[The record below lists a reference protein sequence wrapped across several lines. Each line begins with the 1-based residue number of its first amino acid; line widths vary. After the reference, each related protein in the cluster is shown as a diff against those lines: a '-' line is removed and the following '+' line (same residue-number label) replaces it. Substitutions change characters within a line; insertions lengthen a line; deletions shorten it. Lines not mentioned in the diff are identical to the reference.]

1 MIRWQQIS
9 QVVVVLSYFYSFII
23 VVNYFYSLLL

>member
-9 QVVVVLSYFYSFII
+9 QVVVILSYFYSFII